1 MNKKL
6 LSILVT
12 ITISLC
18 GCGNTQ
24 NVNSTSKTDDIV
36 NEKNKKEVIV
46 SSQIKK
52 TKPNTTTSS
61 SITSYSDKDL
71 ETKISDNNV
80 QKNQTETKNK
90 VVKEK
95 DQENVQVPE
104 KNNKKEAVVT
114 DKEPTPEKEN
124 NISNNMDSF
133 DNTERQWF
141 FMPNKEGLTPDEPE
155 EVLNLIKNRDAYYVG
170 DTDSKCIYLTFDE
183 GYENGFTPKI
193 LDTLKENN
201 IKAAFF
207 VTKPYVEN
215 NKELVKRMV
224 KEGHLVCNHSVTHQ
238 SMDKLALEDKEKF
251 ESEFLDT
258 EEAFE
263 EATGTKMPK
272 FFRPPMGAYN
282 ELSLHYTQDLGYKT
296 IFWSSAYRD
305 YDVNNQPELD
315 YAKDLIMERTHNGS
329 IILLHA
335 VSETNTEI
343 LDYLIKEWS
352 NRGFEFKQLSE
363 LP

>member
-6 LSILVT
+6 VSILIT

-18 GCGNTQ
+18 GCGNIQ
-24 NVNSTSKTDDIV
+24 NINTNEIV
-36 NEKNKKEVIV
+36 IEKPKKEVKV
-46 SSQIKK
+46 SSPIKK
-52 TKPNTTTSS
+52 TKPITTTSS
-61 SITSYSDKDL
+61 SIINSSNKVSRI
-71 ETKISDNNV
+71 KISD
-80 QKNQTETKNK
+80 KNETKK
-90 VVKEK
+90 KIVKE
-95 DQENVQVPE
+95 N
-104 KNNKKEAVVT
+104 AIVT
-114 DKEPTPEKEN
+114 DKEPQLEKEN
-124 NISNNMDSF
+124 NISYNIDSL

-141 FMPNKEGLTPDEPE
+141 FMPNKEGLTPEEPE
-155 EVLNLIKNRDAYYVG
+155 EVLNLIKDRDAYYVG

-201 IKAAFF
+201 VKAAFF
-207 VTKPYVEN
+207 VTKPYIEN

-224 KEGHLVCNHSVTHQ
+224 EEGHLVCNHSVTHQ

-251 ESEFLDT
+251 ESEFLGT
-258 EEAFE
+258 EQAFE
-263 EATGTKMPK
+263 EAIGGKMPK

-282 ELSLHYTQDLGYKT
+282 ELSLHYTQDLEYKT
-296 IFWSSAYRD
+296 IFWSLAYRD

-335 VSETNTEI
+335 VSQTNTEI
-343 LDYLIKEWS
+343 LDYLIKEWR
-352 NRGFEFKQLSE
+352 NKGFEFKKLSE